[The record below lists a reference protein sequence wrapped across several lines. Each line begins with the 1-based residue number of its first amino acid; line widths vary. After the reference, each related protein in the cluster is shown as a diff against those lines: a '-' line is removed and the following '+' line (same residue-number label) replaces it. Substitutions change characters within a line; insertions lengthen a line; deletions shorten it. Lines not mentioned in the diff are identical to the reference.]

1 MYAEV
6 SKGVTAVSFDIIDP
20 SGKKV
25 ASTRVDV
32 NAKSRSENGLPYVET
47 ALNVPSVMQWTA
59 ETPSLY
65 TLDVAVYDKKG
76 QTESTSVQIGFRD
89 VEVVGGQLLVNGK
102 PVLIKGVNRHE
113 INPYKG
119 YVVSEADM
127 IQDILIM
134 KQLNVNAVRTCHY
147 PDDPL
152 WYSLCDKYGLYVVD
166 EANIES
172 HGMGYGDKTLAKDP
186 QFEKAHL
193 TRTARMVKRDF
204 NHPSVIIWSMGNEAG
219 FGENFEACYRWIR
232 EFDPSR
238 PIHYERA
245 EGNDFTDIMCPMYAD
260 LEWCENYVK
269 NSPSKPLIQCEYAHA
284 MGNSMGGFKEYWDLI
299 RKYPH
304 YQGGFIW
311 DFVDQGLAKYEADGK
326 VSFYYGGD
334 FNNYDATDN
343 SFNCNG
349 IIAADRTPHAHA
361 YEVRRQYQSIWT
373 DADDVKAGKVKVYNE
388 NFFADLKPY
397 ALKWELVQDGV
408 ATKAGRIEA
417 LDVVPQQRKEFTLG
431 YTEADFC
438 PNAKEILLNV
448 SYELKVKQ
456 PLLAIGHIVAE
467 QQHIIKEY
475 DTKAAFVMKE
485 SARPVKITRFEKATN
500 VEGYDWLVAFDR
512 QGYINKIEY
521 GNISVMAEGSTLRPN
536 FWRAPTENDN
546 GARLQDH
553 FAAWRNPALKLKNF
567 DTKVENGVAV
577 VVAKYDMPSVKAQM
591 QITYTINGEGQ
602 IAVEQAMTTDKEAK
616 VSNMFRYGMR
626 MELSA
631 RFNELLYYGRG
642 EVENYCDRK
651 SCADVGIYHQK
662 VSEQYHEELARPQ
675 ESGTRSDLR
684 YYNVLDSS
692 GAGIN
697 IKAESLF
704 SASALPYSQEQMDYT
719 VGAAQRHSGDLKPD
733 GKTHLC
739 FDLVQQGV
747 AGINSWGAWPLEQ
760 YRITYKDYTF
770 KFIISPVR

>member
-1 MYAEV
+1 M
-6 SKGVTAVSFDIIDP
+6 
-20 SGKKV
+20 
-25 ASTRVDV
+25 
-32 NAKSRSENGLPYVET
+32 
-47 ALNVPSVMQWTA
+47 
-59 ETPSLY
+59 
-65 TLDVAVYDKKG
+65 
-76 QTESTSVQIGFRD
+76 
-89 VEVVGGQLLVNGK
+89 
-102 PVLIKGVNRHE
+102 
-113 INPYKG
+113 
-119 YVVSEADM
+119 
-127 IQDILIM
+127 
-134 KQLNVNAVRTCHY
+134 
-147 PDDPL
+147 
-152 WYSLCDKYGLYVVD
+152 
-166 EANIES
+166 
-172 HGMGYGDKTLAKDP
+172 
-186 QFEKAHL
+186 
-193 TRTARMVKRDF
+193 
-204 NHPSVIIWSMGNEAG
+204 
-219 FGENFEACYRWIR
+219 
-232 EFDPSR
+232 
-238 PIHYERA
+238 
-245 EGNDFTDIMCPMYAD
+245 
-260 LEWCENYVK
+260 
-269 NSPSKPLIQCEYAHA
+269 
-284 MGNSMGGFKEYWDLI
+284 
-299 RKYPH
+299 
-304 YQGGFIW
+304 
-311 DFVDQGLAKYEADGK
+311 
-326 VSFYYGGD
+326 
-334 FNNYDATDN
+334 
-343 SFNCNG
+343 
-349 IIAADRTPHAHA
+349 
-361 YEVRRQYQSIWT
+361 
-373 DADDVKAGKVKVYNE
+373 
-388 NFFADLKPY
+388 
-397 ALKWELVQDGV
+397 
-408 ATKAGRIEA
+408 
-417 LDVVPQQRKEFTLG
+417 
-431 YTEADFC
+431 
-438 PNAKEILLNV
+438 
-448 SYELKVKQ
+448 
-456 PLLAIGHIVAE
+456 
-467 QQHIIKEY
+467 
-475 DTKAAFVMKE
+475 
-485 SARPVKITRFEKATN
+485 KITRFEKATN

-553 FAAWRNPALKLKNF
+553 FAVWRNPALKLKNF

-577 VVAKYDMPSVKAQM
+577 IVAKYDMPAVKAQM

-626 MELSA
+626 MELPA